1 MIRIIVP
8 LLTLAAL
15 CGCGITGPTGPR
27 KLTVNGK
34 QYYVPRC
41 HPLVQYS
48 GYAVTVKGVNVP
60 IGAKTGGVGE
70 ISIEQKQLQ
79 TAAAVVQILDN
90 HRIATCENLPSFTYN
105 EVEFGHA
112 LQQMNNDDTALS
124 QFAIAAQDPQALRD
138 WIARYQPRASV
149 IETRTVE
156 STQSKATSTSAV
168 TKAVKKDKQTALL
181 TTASHK
187 VKTAA
192 PTKELF
198 SERTIQKA
206 KAKGIPVT
214 PTSSPTPAPQ

>member
-1 MIRIIVP
+1 MSRVFVC
-8 LLTLAAL
+8 LLTLVSI
-15 CGCGITGPTGPR
+15 CGCQITGPTGPR
-27 KLTVNGK
+27 KLKVNGRE
-34 QYYVPRC
+34 YYVPRC

-48 GYAVTVKGVNVP
+48 GYAVTVKGINVP

-70 ISIEQKQLQ
+70 ISVEKKQLQ

-90 HRIATCENLPSFTYN
+90 HRIATCENLPAFTYDA
-105 EVEFGHA
+105 VEFGHA

-138 WIARYQPRASV
+138 WIARYQPRAQV
-149 IETRTVE
+149 IEIKTVE
-156 STQSKATSTSAV
+156 TTQSKATNTAAV

-181 TTASHK
+181 STASHK

-198 SERTIQKA
+198 SERTLAKA

-214 PTSSPTPAPQ
+214 PTSSPTPAPH